1 MCELIDSYIVRV
13 GVENVVQVVTD
24 SASSNVVAG
33 RMLMAKRP
41 HLYWTPCAAHCIDL
55 ILEDIGKLP
64 TFKKTLKRAMKM
76 SDNGSVPSPPMKD
89 SDHLFGPSEIGPK
102 FAYEAGIRRKI
113 ISDNDV
119 FLEWAGYIRRLRA
132 CELEEGGSLCN
143 HTLEMMNYMN
153 RLEYLDT
160 NFDRNLAVPLLL
172 RSLPDSY
179 NDFLWKNHF
188 ENKSKTW
195 IEIINELRRYEEN
208 KITQIGKL
216 EEEKGKE
223 KRKEKH
229 YALDAKKEAPKEESL
244 ALGETLGMGRENAR
258 RTLKSQ

>member
-1 MCELIDSYIVRV
+1 
-13 GVENVVQVVTD
+13 
-24 SASSNVVAG
+24 
-33 RMLMAKRP
+33 
-41 HLYWTPCAAHCIDL
+41 
-55 ILEDIGKLP
+55 
-64 TFKKTLKRAMKM
+64 M

-102 FAYEAGIRRKI
+102 FAYEAEIRRKI
-113 ISDNDV
+113 ISKNDM
-119 FLEWAGYIRRLRA
+119 FPEWAGYIRKLRA

-143 HTLEMMNYMN
+143 HILEMMNYMN
-153 RLEYLDT
+153 KLEYLDT

-179 NDFLWKNHF
+179 NDFLWKNHC

-195 IEIINELRRYEEN
+195 IEIINELRRYEED
-208 KITQIGKL
+208 KITQKGKL

-229 YALDAKKEAPKEESL
+229 YALDAQVESSKRRKSCSWKDLGNEEKKCPKNIEESI
-244 ALGETLGMGRENAR
+244 G
-258 RTLKSQ
+258 SSS

>member
-1 MCELIDSYIVRV
+1 
-13 GVENVVQVVTD
+13 
-24 SASSNVVAG
+24 
-33 RMLMAKRP
+33 
-41 HLYWTPCAAHCIDL
+41 
-55 ILEDIGKLP
+55 
-64 TFKKTLKRAMKM
+64 M

-119 FLEWAGYIRRLRA
+119 FPEWAGYIRRLRA

-143 HTLEMMNYMN
+143 HILEMMNYMN

-179 NDFLWKNHF
+179 NDFLWKNHC

-195 IEIINELRRYEEN
+195 IEIINELRRYEED
-208 KITQIGKL
+208 KITQKRKL

-229 YALDAKKEAPKEESL
+229 YALDAQVGCSKRRKSCSWRDLGNGERKMPEEH
-244 ALGETLGMGRENAR
+244 
-258 RTLKSQ
+258 

>member
-1 MCELIDSYIVRV
+1 
-13 GVENVVQVVTD
+13 
-24 SASSNVVAG
+24 
-33 RMLMAKRP
+33 
-41 HLYWTPCAAHCIDL
+41 
-55 ILEDIGKLP
+55 
-64 TFKKTLKRAMKM
+64 M

-89 SDHLFGPSEIGPK
+89 SDNLFGPSEIGPK

-119 FLEWAGYIRRLRA
+119 FPEWAGYIRRIRA

-143 HTLEMMNYMN
+143 HILEMMNYMN

-172 RSLPDSY
+172 HSLPDSY
-179 NDFLWKNHF
+179 NDFLWKNHC

-195 IEIINELRRYEEN
+195 IEIINERRRYEEDE
-208 KITQIGKL
+208 ITQKGKL

-229 YALDAKKEAPKEESL
+229 YALDAQVGSSKIRKSCSWRDLGNGEKK
-244 ALGETLGMGRENAR
+244 NAR